1 MKDQLRETQL
11 QSLDVPPPFFFLTF
25 ICVSFLPLRRKR
37 LLSVLQEK
45 KAMFYFMYFFLDYFN
60 VSGDRVC
67 FTKILVGKK
76 KKEKQAPKQSSWIK
90 QTLNMCLL
98 CII

>member
-1 MKDQLRETQL
+1 M
-11 QSLDVPPPFFFLTF
+11 
-25 ICVSFLPLRRKR
+25 
-37 LLSVLQEK
+37 LQEK

-76 KKEKQAPKQSSWIK
+76 KERKTSSQTIK
-90 QTLNMCLL
+90 LDKTNIEYVPVMHYLNSTFLL
-98 CII
+98 LFKFYFLK